1 MDDDWLRVPQARR
14 AGEVL
19 GDPNSG
25 DEDEAESERT
35 IDLLSPEHRDKL
47 VTMVRWVSQGR
58 QWDEVRDE
66 VLAMFDVP
74 GDGTPP
80 R

>member
-1 MDDDWLRVPQARR
+1 MDDDWLRVPPARR

-19 GDPNSG
+19 GDPNAGADG
-25 DEDEAESERT
+25 DVPTERT
-35 IDLLSPEHRDKL
+35 IDLLSAEHRDKL
-47 VTMVRWVSQGR
+47 VTMFRWVSQGR
-58 QWDEVRDE
+58 PWDEVRDE